1 MFWQDEGYLLS
12 KRNFDENSIIVEAF
26 TLNHGKYSGIVY
38 GGSSRKQ
45 KRNYQIGNKILLNM
59 RSKNEN
65 KIGYFNIELLDPISA
80 LFFDDKKRSIS
91 ILSAASLLKI
101 LLPERQ
107 VNKEIYHSFD
117 SLLKK
122 LNNNNWINFYILWEL
137 SLIKDLGFD
146 INIFDSKKNDNSNK
160 DFITI
165 NGKNLNI
172 PSCLKNKNLTSIS
185 NLEINEALNFN
196 RYLLAENFIFPNKL
210 RFPNFRNILQK
221 YYN

>member
-1 MFWQDEGYLLS
+1 
-12 KRNFDENSIIVEAF
+12 
-26 TLNHGKYSGIVY
+26 
-38 GGSSRKQ
+38 
-45 KRNYQIGNKILLNM
+45 M

-65 KIGYFNIELLDPISA
+65 KIGYFNIELIDPISA
-80 LFFDDKKRSIS
+80 LFFDDKKRAIS

-107 VNKEIYHSFD
+107 VNKEIYYSFD
-117 SLLKK
+117 SLIKK

-146 INIFDSKKNDNSNK
+146 INLFDNNKNNTDIKN
-160 DFITI
+160 FITI

-172 PSCLKNKNLTSIS
+172 PSCLKSKNFTGIS

-210 RFPNFRNILQK
+210 RFPNSRNILQK

>member
-12 KRNFDENSIIVEAF
+12 KRNFDENSIIIEAF

-65 KIGYFNIELLDPISA
+65 KIGYFNIELIDPISA
-80 LFFDDKKRSIS
+80 LFFDDKKRAIS

-107 VNKEIYHSFD
+107 VNKEIYYSFD
-117 SLLKK
+117 SLIKK
-122 LNNNNWINFYILWEL
+122 LNSNNWINFYILWEL

-146 INIFDSKKNDNSNK
+146 INLFDNNKNNTDIKN
-160 DFITI
+160 FITI

-172 PSCLKNKNLTSIS
+172 PSCLKSKNFTGIS

-210 RFPNFRNILQK
+210 RFPNSRNILQK

>member
-80 LFFDDKKRSIS
+80 LFFDDRKRAIS
-91 ILSAASLLKI
+91 ILSATSLLKI

-122 LNNNNWINFYILWEL
+122 LKNNNWINFYILWEL

-146 INIFDSKKNDNSNK
+146 INILDSKKNDSSNK
-160 DFITI
+160 NFITI

>member
-12 KRNFDENSIIVEAF
+12 KRNFDENSIIIEAF

-59 RSKNEN
+59 KSKNEN
-65 KIGYFNIELLDPISA
+65 KIGYFNIELIDPISA
-80 LFFDDKKRSIS
+80 LFFDDKKRAIS

-107 VNKEIYHSFD
+107 VNKEIYYSFD
-117 SLLKK
+117 SLIKK
-122 LNNNNWINFYILWEL
+122 LNSNNWINFYILWEL

-146 INIFDSKKNDNSNK
+146 INLFDNNKNNTDIKN
-160 DFITI
+160 FITI

-172 PSCLKNKNLTSIS
+172 PSCLKSKNFTGIS
-185 NLEINEALNFN
+185 NLEINEVLNFN

-210 RFPNFRNILQK
+210 RFPNSRNILQK

>member
-1 MFWQDEGYLLS
+1 
-12 KRNFDENSIIVEAF
+12 
-26 TLNHGKYSGIVY
+26 
-38 GGSSRKQ
+38 
-45 KRNYQIGNKILLNM
+45 M

-65 KIGYFNIELLDPISA
+65 KIGYFNIELIDPISA
-80 LFFDDKKRSIS
+80 LFFDDKKRAIS

-107 VNKEIYHSFD
+107 VNKEIYYSFD
-117 SLLKK
+117 SLIKK
-122 LNNNNWINFYILWEL
+122 LNSNNWINFYILWEL

-146 INIFDSKKNDNSNK
+146 INLFDNNKNNTDIKN
-160 DFITI
+160 FITI

-172 PSCLKNKNLTSIS
+172 PSCLKSKNFTGIS
-185 NLEINEALNFN
+185 NLEINEVLNFN

-210 RFPNFRNILQK
+210 RFPNSRNILQK

>member
-12 KRNFDENSIIVEAF
+12 KRNFDENSIIIEAF

-65 KIGYFNIELLDPISA
+65 KIGYFNIELIDPISA
-80 LFFDDKKRSIS
+80 LFFDDKKRAIS

-107 VNKEIYHSFD
+107 VNKEIYYSFD
-117 SLLKK
+117 SLIKK
-122 LNNNNWINFYILWEL
+122 LNSNNWINFYILWEL

-146 INIFDSKKNDNSNK
+146 INLFDNNKNNTDIKN
-160 DFITI
+160 FITI

-172 PSCLKNKNLTSIS
+172 PSCLKSKNFTGIS
-185 NLEINEALNFN
+185 NLEINEVLNFN

-210 RFPNFRNILQK
+210 RFPNSRNILQK

>member
-12 KRNFDENSIIVEAF
+12 KRNFDENSIIIEAF

-172 PSCLKNKNLTSIS
+172 PSCLKKKNLTSIS

>member
-12 KRNFDENSIIVEAF
+12 KRNFDENSIIIEAF

>member
-12 KRNFDENSIIVEAF
+12 KRNFDENSIIIDAF

-65 KIGYFNIELLDPISA
+65 KIGYFNIELIDPISA
-80 LFFDDKKRSIS
+80 LFFDDKKRAIS

-107 VNKEIYHSFD
+107 VNKEIYYSFD
-117 SLLKK
+117 SLIKK
-122 LNNNNWINFYILWEL
+122 LNSNNWINFYILWEL

-146 INIFDSKKNDNSNK
+146 INLFDNNKNNTDIKN
-160 DFITI
+160 FITI

-172 PSCLKNKNLTSIS
+172 PSCLKSKNFTGIS

-210 RFPNFRNILQK
+210 RFPNSRNILQK

>member
-12 KRNFDENSIIVEAF
+12 KRNFDENSIIIEAF

-65 KIGYFNIELLDPISA
+65 KIGYFSIELIDPISA
-80 LFFDDKKRSIS
+80 LFFDDKKRAIS
-91 ILSAASLLKI
+91 ILSAVSLLKI

-107 VNKEIYHSFD
+107 VNKEIFYSFD
-117 SLLKK
+117 NLVKK
-122 LNNNNWINFYILWEL
+122 LNNNNWINLYILWEL

-146 INIFDSKKNDNSNK
+146 INIFDNKENNTDNKN
-160 DFITI
+160 FITI
-165 NGKNLNI
+165 NGKNFNI
-172 PSCLKNKNLTSIS
+172 PSCLKNMNLTSIS
-185 NLEINEALNFN
+185 NLEINEVLNFN
-196 RYLLAENFIFPNKL
+196 RNLLAENFIFPNKL
-210 RFPNFRNILQK
+210 RFPNSRNILQK

>member
-12 KRNFDENSIIVEAF
+12 KRNFDENSIIIEAF

-65 KIGYFNIELLDPISA
+65 KIGYFNIELIDPISA
-80 LFFDDKKRSIS
+80 LFFDDKKRAIS

-107 VNKEIYHSFD
+107 VNKEIYYSFD
-117 SLLKK
+117 SLIKK

-146 INIFDSKKNDNSNK
+146 INLFDNNKNNTDIKN
-160 DFITI
+160 FITI

-172 PSCLKNKNLTSIS
+172 PSCLKSKNFTGIS

-210 RFPNFRNILQK
+210 RFPNSRNILQK

>member
-12 KRNFDENSIIVEAF
+12 KRNFDENSIIIEAF

-59 RSKNEN
+59 KSKNEN